1 MNKIVFTT
9 PIVADAEAEN
19 SQAAERQLAIE
30 KLPDLIERRHE
41 LTSREEIAILDAFRT
56 IGCLDESVALE
67 QQVLAVHLAAYDA
80 IEAFHDT
87 HDEDPSEEQL
97 TEMRIQAAQ
106 NIGAENVVILLK
118 HDQDRYWGF
127 VHRFFEDS
135 LRKFKENK
143 SSKGGA
149 DD

>member
-1 MNKIVFTT
+1 MSKIVFTT
-9 PIVADAEAEN
+9 PVAADPAADKAEA
-19 SQAAERQLAIE
+19 AEQQLAIE
-30 KLPDLIERRHE
+30 KLPDLIERRRE
-41 LTSREEIAILDAFRT
+41 LNSREEIAILDAFRT

-80 IEAFHDT
+80 IEEFHNT
-87 HDEDPSEEQL
+87 HDEEPSDEQL
-97 TEMRIQAAQ
+97 TEMRVKAAQ

-127 VHRFFEDS
+127 VHRFFEDTW
-135 LRKFKENK
+135 RKFE
-143 SSKGGA
+143 KGRA